1 MHLNKD
7 LEFLWENINIMYRTN
22 LSACVHAYRIYNRDW
37 EFRFLK
43 FLVFEICLGDN
54 FQLLM

>member
-22 LSACVHAYRIYNRDW
+22 
-37 EFRFLK
+37 FLYL
-43 FLVFEICLGDN
+43 LVFMHTEFIIVIGSLDFKIFG
-54 FQLLM
+54 F